1 MLPGMAQGSVRK
13 PLILLVEDD
22 SLFAGEMAERVG
34 ELGYAVLGPA
44 ATIEAAEALVGRET
58 PDAALL
64 DGVLEGRSSAGL
76 AATLAGRGVPFAFV
90 TGDDRIVGLAK
101 ELCATP
107 LLTKPV
113 SEALLAA
120 TLARLVRR

>member
-1 MLPGMAQGSVRK
+1 MAAK

-22 SLFAGEMAERVG
+22 PDFAGDLAERVG
-34 ELGYAVLGPA
+34 ALGYRVLGPA
-44 ATIEAAEALVGRET
+44 PSLGAADALLADAT

-64 DGVLEGRSSAGL
+64 DGVLDGLSSAPLASAL
-76 AATLAGRGVPFAFV
+76 AARGVPFAFV

-101 ELCATP
+101 ELKRTP

-113 SEALLAA
+113 SEKVLAETLRAL
-120 TLARLVRR
+120 TAR

>member
-1 MLPGMAQGSVRK
+1 MLPGMARK

-22 SLFAGEMAERVG
+22 PLFAGDLAERVG
-34 ELGYAVLGPA
+34 ELGYAVMGPA
-44 ATIEAAEALVGRET
+44 ATLEAAEALVAQAA

-64 DGVLEGRSSAGL
+64 DGVLDGRSSADL
-76 AATLAGRGVPFAFV
+76 AAALAARGVPFVFV

-101 ELCATP
+101 ELRATP

-113 SEALLAA
+113 SEAVLAE
-120 TLARLVRR
+120 TLARLVGG